1 MSRFLSSAAPRWIPL
16 LRQILPYLAAA
27 LLLLVLRQS
36 RITERLN
43 LLAYDLAVQLLPAPS
58 GASTPV
64 RIIGIDER
72 DLNRYGPLIA
82 DGLLAE
88 AVERLDRAGVRAIG
102 LDMYCGQPV
111 GSGWQRL
118 RHLAVTNPR
127 LVSVYFEL
135 DGKRAIPGT
144 PPERQAY
151 ADIYTDPS
159 DGLVRRDLLHVVGP
173 QHEAKASLPMRL
185 LEIATGR
192 RDLLQRLAQN
202 QIPARGLEAGSGG
215 YLPEAGVAAPRY
227 LQRMLPFHRP
237 GSFPTWSLD
246 SLLRYPLTPH
256 QRRQLRDS
264 IVLIG
269 VVAPSSKDHFAV
281 PFSLWRQSERR
292 YEMPGVEIHA
302 HRLAGLLAL
311 EAGRSLGIRA
321 APPFVNGLLLVS
333 CASVGVIL
341 GERVLSL
348 RRSLLLV
355 AAALLLGLAAVGAL
369 LALGVWLDGALPLAA
384 LGLMATAAWIRRGAN
399 QQIRGDQLEST
410 SRHVRTVLGRF
421 VSNVVADELLDEAR
435 PGPPAGGLRTVTVLM
450 ADLRGY
456 SLLSK
461 EHSATTIVSLLNNYL
476 AVMFEVVE
484 GYGGTIDEVLGDS
497 ILVLFGAPLPR
508 ADHCEAA
515 LACAL
520 SMQLAMDRVN
530 GANRQQGLPLVEMG
544 IGLCTGEV
552 IAGTIGSPLRAKYGV
567 VGAAVNLAARIEE
580 LTVGGEVLA
589 AESTVRGSGSPLR
602 IDADYWV
609 EFKGSVDPLLVHS
622 IGAMAGSHDLVLPL
636 PGSTRFE
643 LGDPIVVYY
652 CLMNGK
658 HREGLPSPAE
668 VTHLAEREAWM
679 VAKPG
684 ELAPF
689 TNLALTFPGISEDA
703 YGKVRETRNGCI
715 HIVFTAMPGELT
727 TMISMR
733 CRL

>member
-1 MSRFLSSAAPRWIPL
+1 MSRFRSSAAPRWIPL

-27 LLLLVLRQS
+27 FLLLVVRQS

-64 RIIGIDER
+64 RIIGIDEH

-102 LDMYCGQPV
+102 LDMFCGQPV

-144 PPERQAY
+144 PPQRQAY

-192 RDLLQRLAQN
+192 RDLVQRLAQN
-202 QIPARGLEAGSGG
+202 QIPAGGLEAGSGG

-256 QRRQLRDS
+256 QRQQLRDS

-269 VVAPSSKDHFAV
+269 VVAPSSKDDFAV

-292 YEMPGVEIHA
+292 YEMAGVEIHA
-302 HRLAGLLAL
+302 HRVAGLLAL

-321 APPFVNGLLLVS
+321 GPPLVNGLLLVS

-355 AAALLLGLAAVGAL
+355 AAAL
-369 LALGVWLDGALPLAA
+369 
-384 LGLMATAAWIRRGAN
+384 
-399 QQIRGDQLEST
+399 
-410 SRHVRTVLGRF
+410 
-421 VSNVVADELLDEAR
+421 
-435 PGPPAGGLRTVTVLM
+435 
-450 ADLRGY
+450 
-456 SLLSK
+456 
-461 EHSATTIVSLLNNYL
+461 
-476 AVMFEVVE
+476 
-484 GYGGTIDEVLGDS
+484 
-497 ILVLFGAPLPR
+497 
-508 ADHCEAA
+508 
-515 LACAL
+515 
-520 SMQLAMDRVN
+520 
-530 GANRQQGLPLVEMG
+530 
-544 IGLCTGEV
+544 
-552 IAGTIGSPLRAKYGV
+552 
-567 VGAAVNLAARIEE
+567 
-580 LTVGGEVLA
+580 
-589 AESTVRGSGSPLR
+589 
-602 IDADYWV
+602 
-609 EFKGSVDPLLVHS
+609 
-622 IGAMAGSHDLVLPL
+622 
-636 PGSTRFE
+636 
-643 LGDPIVVYY
+643 
-652 CLMNGK
+652 
-658 HREGLPSPAE
+658 
-668 VTHLAEREAWM
+668 
-679 VAKPG
+679 
-684 ELAPF
+684 
-689 TNLALTFPGISEDA
+689 
-703 YGKVRETRNGCI
+703 
-715 HIVFTAMPGELT
+715 
-727 TMISMR
+727 
-733 CRL
+733 